1 MGVRAHEEERTTR
14 LSGTSATSTTRS
26 IWLALRPS
34 RASRS
39 RTSRRR
45 SIATCSLT
53 GRASSCWRLAV
64 CSTWAAPLAT
74 RPSSCRARS
83 RTRPSRSSSPGRSD
97 SGKYKT
103 DQVYLLPKNLDEKV
117 ARLHLPALGAELTVL
132 TKEQADYIDVP
143 VGGPYKP
150 DTYRY

>member
-1 MGVRAHEEERTTR
+1 MGRTTR
-14 LSGTSATSTTRS
+14 LLGTSATSTTRS

-64 CSTWAAPLAT
+64 CSTCLRHWPPVLRHVVLVHEPDPRAARALEGARQREVQDGPGVPPPEEPGREGGAVA
-74 RPSSCRARS
+74 PSSARGGAY
-83 RTRPSRSSSPGRSD
+83 RLDQGAGGLHRCAGWRPVQAGHIP
-97 SGKYKT
+97 
-103 DQVYLLPKNLDEKV
+103 LLV
-117 ARLHLPALGAELTVL
+117 F
-132 TKEQADYIDVP
+132 
-143 VGGPYKP
+143 
-150 DTYRY
+150 

>member
-1 MGVRAHEEERTTR
+1 MFLIKILLSEVIGERCPPLVSLQQQSCLIRPQFECVKLERAYCVSKLNQPRSCSFTNQTLAQLELWKER
-14 LSGTSATSTTRS
+14 
-26 IWLALRPS
+26 
-34 RASRS
+34 
-39 RTSRRR
+39 
-45 SIATCSLT
+45 
-53 GRASSCWRLAV
+53 
-64 CSTWAAPLAT
+64 
-74 RPSSCRARS
+74 
-83 RTRPSRSSSPGRSD
+83 D